1 MKIKIYNDDV
11 RAINIYIPNWLITN
25 RIVCFYI
32 TKVIKKYKVEINPKD
47 LVKVMKLIKRI
58 KKTNKEWNILEV
70 ETSDN
75 ERVIVK
81 I

>member
-1 MKIKIYNDDV
+1 MKIKICNDDV

-32 TKVIKKYKVEINPKD
+32 TKVIKKYKVEIKTKD
-47 LVKVMKLIKRI
+47 LVKVMKVIKSI
-58 KKTNKEWNILEV
+58 KKTNKEWNILEA
-70 ETSDN
+70 ETSNN
-75 ERVIVK
+75 ERVIIK

>member
-1 MKIKIYNDDV
+1 MKIKICNDDV

-32 TKVIKKYKVEINPKD
+32 TKVIKKYKVEINTKD
-47 LVKVMKLIKRI
+47 LVKVMKVIKRI
-58 KKTNKEWNILEV
+58 KKTNKEWNILEA
-70 ETSDN
+70 ETSNN
-75 ERVIVK
+75 ERVIIK

>member
-1 MKIKIYNDDV
+1 MKIKICNDDV

-32 TKVIKKYKVEINPKD
+32 TKVIKKYKVEINTKD
-47 LVKVMKLIKRI
+47 LVKVMKVIKRI
-58 KKTNKEWNILEV
+58 KKTNKEWNILEA
-70 ETSDN
+70 ETSEN
-75 ERVIVK
+75 ERVIIK